1 MESSDGLYAAAA
13 CLGIDLQLFNSYSS
27 ELTDEIV
34 LSCMAHAT
42 KLTRFMYHRMP
53 ELESLAESFLTKLPS
68 VNALTAHAILSSGGL
83 LKEFLESSRETRMSV
98 LQKYYVPDESI
109 TLLKVITLF
118 SALCKYGEPAD
129 SKPIMTDC
137 SSSVSS
143 SPDSGRYNLNIVSE
157 RKKRKYNGSPDKY
170 ELPTNEFLHLEPLN
184 QFSTRIL
191 HPSTASKLTDSCMS
205 KSPKIIDRVP
215 KV

>member
-34 LSCMAHAT
+34 LSCMGHAP
-42 KLTRFMYHRMP
+42 KLTRFMYPRMP

-83 LKEFLESSRETRMSV
+83 LKEFLESSHETRMSV
-98 LQKYYVPDESI
+98 LQKYHVPDES
-109 TLLKVITLF
+109 ITLF

-129 SKPIMTDC
+129 SKSIMTDC

-170 ELPTNEFLHLEPLN
+170 ELPTNEFLHLEPFN